1 MLCMLQKMY
10 TIHWI
15 IFLPGLV
22 FDFLGN
28 AASAIFIGAWNV
40 ISVIFEHFLMMD
52 IYKNHPALRDKVIPE
67 SKAFI
72 ERLDII
78 EAGSSS
84 YPLKHVLKLIS

>member
-1 MLCMLQKMY
+1 
-10 TIHWI
+10 
-15 IFLPGLV
+15 
-22 FDFLGN
+22 
-28 AASAIFIGAWNV
+28 
-40 ISVIFEHFLMMD
+40 MMD

-84 YPLKHVLKLIS
+84 YPLKHVLKLVS